1 MSKIAF
7 LFPGQ
12 GSQYVGMGKELT
24 EKYSE
29 AKEVFDTADRVLGFP
44 ISDLCFLG
52 PKDKLTLTINTQPA
66 VLATSIAILKVVQSH
81 GINNPHFAAG
91 HSLGEYSALVTAGV
105 LSFEDAL
112 RLVRQ
117 RGQFMEEAVA
127 AGGGTMAAIIGL
139 SADEILEVCKKA
151 QQIGIVEPANYNC
164 PGQVVIAGEIDAVEK
179 ASQLSLEFGAK
190 KAIKLCVSGPFH
202 SSLMKGAA
210 DRLKEKLLSTN
221 FFDPQFG
228 VIANHNAQRI
238 KDGQEARRCLVAQVN
253 HPVRWQDSMEEL
265 LSRGVNTFVEI
276 GPGKVLSGL
285 MKKITKDVTMLN
297 VENLEG
303 LEKTLA
309 HLREE

>member
-24 EKYSE
+24 EMYPE
-29 AKEVFDTADRVLGFP
+29 AKEIFATADRVLGFS
-44 ISDLCFLG
+44 ISDLCFSG
-52 PKDKLTLTINTQPA
+52 PKDELTFTVNTQPA
-66 VLATSIAILKVVQSH
+66 VLTTSIAILKVVKSH
-81 GINNPHFAAG
+81 GISNPHFAAG

-112 RLVRQ
+112 RLVRK

-127 AGGGTMAAIIGL
+127 AGQGTMAAIIGL
-139 SADEILEVCKKA
+139 TADEVLEVCKKA
-151 QQIGIVEPANYNC
+151 QQFGIVEPANYNC
-164 PGQVVIAGEIDAVEK
+164 PGQVVIAGEIDAVKK
-179 ASQLSLEFGAK
+179 ASEISLEFGAK
-190 KAIKLCVSGPFH
+190 KAINLCVSGPFH

-210 DRLKEKLLSTN
+210 VRLKEKLLNTN
-221 FFDPQFG
+221 FSDPQFG
-228 VIANHNAQRI
+228 VIANHDAQSI
-238 KDGQEARRCLVAQVN
+238 QDGQEARQCLVAQVN
-253 HPVRWQDSMEEL
+253 HPVRWQESMEKL
-265 LSRGVNTFVEI
+265 LSMGVDTFIEI

-297 VENLEG
+297 VENLES

-309 HLREE
+309 RLREE